1 MLLSDGT
8 QVEVRP
14 IRAGDKDALQAGL
27 ARLSDRS
34 IYRRFLAPKPTFSAT
49 ELRYLTEV
57 DGHDHV
63 AVVVE
68 DPRTPGELIAVGRW
82 VRLAEDPTSAEIAIT
97 VADCWQRRGIG
108 SLLASVLGDEAHW
121 HGIRRFTATM
131 SAENTPALRLLEK
144 AAHRLHLRHNGSL
157 DDAVVDLAA

>member
-1 MLLSDGT
+1 MLLSNGT
-8 QVEVRP
+8 TLEVRP
-14 IRAGDKDALQAGL
+14 IRAGDKRALELGL

-34 IYRRFLAPKPTFSAT
+34 VYRRFLTPKPSFSAS

-68 DPRTPGELIAVGRW
+68 DPDNPGELIAVGRW
-82 VRLAEDPTSAEIAIT
+82 VRLPADPASAEIAIT
-97 VADCWQRRGIG
+97 VADCWQGRGIG
-108 SLLASVLGDEAHW
+108 SLLASVLGDEAQR
-121 HGIRRFTATM
+121 HGIRRFSATM
-131 SAENTPALRLLEK
+131 SAENVPALRLLEK
-144 AAHRLHLRHNGSL
+144 AAERLQLRHNGSL